1 MCIITLQLRNGRLEL
16 RTPFCSSV
24 RKLMLWIRNEE
35 LSLIVHWCLAIA
47 SWSWGTPQVT
57 SCNDGLGHLLDV
69 MSLSCVVES
78 VGWGSFDLWFFLVLD
93 GFRLCAQQSVISL
106 ITNHGPITSITRR
119 SNLPMSGKI
128 QVTWGFA
135 TAQSWR
141 SCAFHHGSCAQPQG
155 QFRSAGVGDCSLH
168 VPFTSIYNTSI
179 DSSIVSGNFTRLR
192 SDESFCHLS
201 LLHGLQ
207 DGTARIFELHTGKSL
222 SILGGQ
228 LGQDWRA
235 YKSHQKPL
243 FDTLQVMH
251 IQILNDDC
259 IWLVIYHFP
268 THFGLWLNS
277 RHCSGVVS
285 VTFSEDVTRALTMTS
300 ARSIAM
306 YDTTSGAA
314 GPEWMDRRI
323 QQR

>member
-1 MCIITLQLRNGRLEL
+1 MCIITLQFRNGRLEL
-16 RTPFCSSV
+16 RTPFCSYV

-93 GFRLCAQQSVISL
+93 GFQLCAQQSVISL
-106 ITNHGPITSITRR
+106 ITNHGPITSTTRR

-141 SCAFHHGSCAQPQG
+141 SCAFHHGSCAQPQR

-179 DSSIVSGNFTRLR
+179 DSSIFSGNFKIALRRKFLSFVTPSWPAGWHGTHLWTSHWQEFKHPGRATGPRL
-192 SDESFCHLS
+192 
-201 LLHGLQ
+201 
-207 DGTARIFELHTGKSL
+207 KSL
-222 SILGGQ
+222 
-228 LGQDWRA
+228 
-235 YKSHQKPL
+235 QKPSKTIVWHTSSHAHSNL
-243 FDTLQVMH
+243 EW
-251 IQILNDDC
+251 
-259 IWLVIYHFP
+259 WLHMIGYHFP
-268 THFGLWLNS
+268 THFGLWTRGTAAVWCQSLFQRMSPEHWPWLQHGPLPCTTQLEQLDQN
-277 RHCSGVVS
+277 GW
-285 VTFSEDVTRALTMTS
+285 TDGFSKDRA
-300 ARSIAM
+300 
-306 YDTTSGAA
+306 
-314 GPEWMDRRI
+314 
-323 QQR
+323 

>member
-16 RTPFCSSV
+16 RTPFCSYV

-35 LSLIVHWCLAIA
+35 FSLIVHWCLAIA

-78 VGWGSFDLWFFLVLD
+78 VRWGSFDLWFFLVLD
-93 GFRLCAQQSVISL
+93 RFRLCAPQSVTSL
-106 ITNHGPITSITRR
+106 IMVPLRPLQDVPIYQCREKFRWLGALPRLSLDALAPSTTEVVHSLRGGSDVQGLGIVPCMFHLHPSTIPLSIPRYFQETS
-119 SNLPMSGKI
+119 
-128 QVTWGFA
+128 
-135 TAQSWR
+135 
-141 SCAFHHGSCAQPQG
+141 
-155 QFRSAGVGDCSLH
+155 
-168 VPFTSIYNTSI
+168 
-179 DSSIVSGNFTRLR
+179 RLR

-259 IWLVIYHFP
+259 IWLATIFLP
-268 THFGLWLNS
+268 TSVCDWTRGTAAVWCQSLFQRMSPEHWPWLQ
-277 RHCSGVVS
+277 HGPLPC
-285 VTFSEDVTRALTMTS
+285 
-300 ARSIAM
+300 
-306 YDTTSGAA
+306 TTQL
-314 GPEWMDRRI
+314 EQLD
-323 QQR
+323 